1 MCLGLCQEGDVC
13 GENTTLSKNHDTYCP
28 DRVRAVLV
36 CHQILEVESVVVVS
50 VKFHHLAN
58 FVRCLVRILVA
69 DGDAGDVQD
78 FALSYW
84 GGLSLGDE
92 LVLQVDT
99 TSCSSN
105 CNLIFK

>member
-50 VKFHHLAN
+50 VKFHHFAN

-69 DGDAGDVQD
+69 DRDAGDVQD
-78 FALSYW
+78 FALSYL
-84 GGLSLGDE
+84 GRLNLGDE
-92 LVLQVDT
+92 LVLQEDT

-105 CNLIFK
+105 